1 MAQSIGAVNSNRSQV
16 VERLRTVLTH
26 HEGQM
31 RNTIACVLIACAGCG
46 PNRPESTDT
55 LSESL
60 PSLAERS
67 AFLERYVTFR
77 RSYRELG
84 FHVRY
89 QNNGNGL
96 VPGPSDWDIRVVATV
111 PREELGAWVPDGVSA
126 TPTTD
131 THWLNGVPGGEHARQ
146 VSEWYVG
153 QRVVVGIDRARAVVA
168 YRTWKW

>member
-1 MAQSIGAVNSNRSQV
+1 M
-16 VERLRTVLTH
+16 T
-26 HEGQM
+26 
-31 RNTIACVLIACAGCG
+31 NTIVCILIACAGCG
-46 PNRPESTDT
+46 LKGHGPESTDT
-55 LSESL
+55 SSESL
-60 PSLAERS
+60 PSLADRS

-96 VPGPSDWDIRVVATV
+96 VPGSSDWDIRVVATV
-111 PREELGAWVPDGVSA
+111 PREELAAWVPDGVPA
-126 TPTTD
+126 TPTADTD
-131 THWLNGVPGGEHARQ
+131 WLNGVPGGEHARP